1 MVIALVLVSAGV
13 VPGVTSAQD
22 GDNTTEAT
30 TTMPDDGNASTI
42 QADLGSGVTLV
53 DMEYSPGRIVLI
65 VEADL
70 SGTLLMWQDS
80 MGAMK
85 EANRRSS
92 NSGLSAVDMAGYQ
105 HEVWLDQ
112 GTNRV
117 VLDVETW
124 RGTSTVSV
132 WTTEKEFVISKELP
146 SSNPLEAFGGTQ
158 GVFAGVGTSVLAALT
173 ATGLILRKERGEVI
187 EA

>member
-1 MVIALVLVSAGV
+1 MVIALALVTVGA

-22 GDNTTEAT
+22 GDNATAT
-30 TTMPDDGNASTI
+30 TAMPENQSTSTVR
-42 QADLGSGVTLV
+42 ADLGAGVTLV
-53 DMEYSPGRIVLI
+53 DMEYSPGRIVLT
-65 VEADL
+65 VEADTPA
-70 SGTLLMWQDS
+70 TLLKWQDS

-92 NSGLSAVDMAGYQ
+92 DSGLSAVDMDAYEHQ
-105 HEVWLDQ
+105 VWLDR
-112 GTNRV
+112 GMNRV

-132 WTTEKEFVISKELP
+132 WTTEKEFVISKDLP
-146 SSNPLEAFGGTQ
+146 SGNPLEAFGGTQ

-173 ATGLILRKERGEVI
+173 ATGIILRKEQGEVI